1 VTIRCGADPL
11 VRSRPP
17 GRLSFEKSRRTGASA
32 ADQGVR
38 PTARPRRFGLF
49 SSACVLIFCAATLY
63 ASPEVRKVEPP
74 NWWIGHSLNPIR
86 LLISGKGLAGAA
98 VQCPVEGVKPGP
110 AHASASGTYLF
121 VDLEIR
127 NDAKPGSYPLR
138 IVTAEGAVTA
148 PFQLLAPLSQ
158 RGRFRGFSSDDV
170 IYLIMPDRFANGDP
184 SNDDPPIS
192 RGLHDRRKPRYYHG
206 GDLQGILQHLAYL
219 KDLGVT
225 ALWINPIYDNVNHL
239 NEREKYDGQP
249 ITDYHGYGAVDFY
262 GVDEHFGD
270 LATFQRLVDAAHSLG
285 IKIIQDQVANHT
297 GPYHPWVTD
306 SPTPTWFNG
315 TAQKHVAN
323 TWQTW
328 TLMDPHATPALQ
340 KSTLDGWFIDILP
353 DLNQNDPEVS
363 QYLIQNTLW
372 WIASTGMDGIRQDT
386 LPYVPRTFW
395 RAWMQA
401 IKREYPDFR
410 VVGEMF
416 DEDPGLVSFFQG
428 GKPRF
433 DGIDSGIDSLFDFP
447 LYGAI
452 RRVFARKAPAEE
464 LAKVLAHDR
473 LYPDPNLLVTF
484 LGLHDVARFMNEP
497 GANVEALKLAFT
509 FLMTAR
515 GVPMIFYGDEIA
527 MRGGNDP
534 DNRRD
539 FPGGWSDDPRNAFGP
554 PGRRPEEQAVFDH
567 LRRLTHL
574 RARLTPLR
582 RGSMQHLAAG
592 ERIYAYARVTGAS
605 AVLVAFNTGNE
616 KASLSIQTAAF
627 KIPQSASLHDELG
640 TAPDAQANAGRLT
653 VELPAHSAAVYAI
666 PE

>member
-1 VTIRCGADPL
+1 MTSGT
-11 VRSRPP
+11 VRLR
-17 GRLSFEKSRRTGASA
+17 G
-32 ADQGVR
+32 
-38 PTARPRRFGLF
+38 F
-49 SSACVLIFCAATLY
+49 SSACLALFCCTILP
-63 ASPEVRKVEPP
+63 ASPEVHKVEPP
-74 NWWIGHSLNPIR
+74 NWWIGHSLNPVR
-86 LLISGKGLAGAA
+86 LLISGKALAGASVNCSA
-98 VQCPVEGVKPGP
+98 DGVKPGP

-127 NDAKPGSYPLR
+127 NDAKPGSYPLQ
-138 IVTAEGAVTA
+138 IVTPEGAVTA
-148 PFQLLAPLSQ
+148 PFQLLAPLS
-158 RGRFRGFSSDDV
+158 RLNRFQGFSSDDV

-184 SNDDPPIS
+184 SNDDPPVS

-206 GDLQGILQHLAYL
+206 GDLQGILQHLPYL

-249 ITDYHGYGAVDFY
+249 IADYHGYGAVDFY

-285 IKIIQDQVANHT
+285 MKIIQDQVANHT

-315 TAQKHVAN
+315 TEQKHLAN

-340 KSTLDGWFIDILP
+340 RSTLEGWFIDILP

-363 QYLIQNTLW
+363 RYLIQNTLW
-372 WIASTGMDGIRQDT
+372 WIASTGMDGVRQDT
-386 LPYVPRTFW
+386 LPYVPRSFW
-395 RAWMQA
+395 RAWMQS
-401 IKREYPDFR
+401 IKREYPGFR

-428 GKPRF
+428 GASQF

-452 RRVFARKAPAEE
+452 RRVFARKAQAEE
-464 LAKVLAHDR
+464 LAKVLAHDH

-484 LGLHDVARFMNEP
+484 LGLHDVSRFMNEP
-497 GANVEALKLAFT
+497 GASVEELKLAFT

-515 GVPMIFYGDEIA
+515 GIPMIYYGDEIA

-539 FPGGWSDDPRNAFGP
+539 FPGGWREDSRNAFEP
-554 PGRRPEEQAVFDH
+554 QGRRPDEQAVFAH
-567 LRRLTHL
+567 LRRLAHL
-574 RARLTPLR
+574 RARLAPLR
-582 RGSMQHLAAG
+582 RGAMQQLVAG
-592 ERIYAYARVTGAS
+592 ERIHAYARVAGTS
-605 AVLVAFNTGNE
+605 AVLVAFNTGDE
-616 KASLSIQTAAF
+616 KASLFIQTAAF
-627 KIPQSASLHDELG
+627 KIPDRAVLHDELG
-640 TAPDAQANAGRLT
+640 IAPDALARAGRLT
-653 VELPAHSAAVYAI
+653 VELPAHSAAVYSIA
-666 PE
+666 E